1 MSPNTYLAANDSRR
15 LRAQCN
21 AISLRSGSWASPQER
36 ERFMGLVAHLHFLV
50 WFKADLPPWA
60 GEWSGSR
67 RQMSAAAAGFV
78 VQHFH

>member
-1 MSPNTYLAANDSRR
+1 
-15 LRAQCN
+15 
-21 AISLRSGSWASPQER
+21 
-36 ERFMGLVAHLHFLV
+36 MGLVAHLHFLV